1 MNSIDSFLSINP
13 KFKYNEV
20 SLKDN
25 DVNILIEELFLK
37 NPYLYKINQEN
48 LYNNVL
54 KYKHLGNVK
63 LFSLFEKPSE
73 KSFEDSYEIIDNL
86 SDLKNYMFGNFFNQF
101 ILLAIYRFLRTK
113 SPILKKYDLEQ
124 KEKKDLF
131 EDMKKLKIKNERLEK
146 LLEKNENEYKF
157 QINEN
162 KLLISQLKLKI
173 DDLNK
178 INKNIT
184 NDYNFLLKK
193 NIVKSDS
200 SSFNL
205 LKIKEKINY
214 HNCNDNFFSK

>member
-1 MNSIDSFLSINP
+1 
-13 KFKYNEV
+13 
-20 SLKDN
+20 
-25 DVNILIEELFLK
+25 
-37 NPYLYKINQEN
+37 
-48 LYNNVL
+48 
-54 KYKHLGNVK
+54 
-63 LFSLFEKPSE
+63 
-73 KSFEDSYEIIDNL
+73 
-86 SDLKNYMFGNFFNQF
+86 
-101 ILLAIYRFLRTK
+101 
-113 SPILKKYDLEQ
+113 
-124 KEKKDLF
+124 
-131 EDMKKLKIKNERLEK
+131 MKKLKIKNERLEK

-214 HNCNDNFFSK
+214 HNCNDNFFQNEWINDKSLCEKIKEKEKKY